1 MLRAVARSA
10 GRRVTSWST
19 APSTSTARERAG
31 GTLAPSPISTVPGPT
46 TSAPPS
52 RRPSRTTHRRA
63 SPREGTRNTRGAR
76 IAIPHPR
83 NPRPTPSPRR
93 FAPSRRRGRRLPTH
107 APARP
112 TGGTK
117 PRGDHGPGRPSTH
130 HVQTPRDQPRKRP
143 IETLRSTRST
153 YHRSRDGTDARLRV
167 RRRARGHVRRR
178 RRGVALRRRRRATGV
193 ERNRARDD
201 TDDDVTRRDSFQ
213 ARFVPGAIRSR
224 RDDRTY
230 AAMFAWSFY
239 AGVVQ
244 IRKYKMRPPPDFR
257 ARSRIPPAPARTTRD
272 PSLESV
278 RARSSSITD
287 RFTVCTP
294 MWTRSTSGP

>member
-1 MLRAVARSA
+1 MNARCRHQPRPDIAAEFLRNEQRPPENRRDACGSARASESA
-10 GRRVTSWST
+10 ARAERRCC
-19 APSTSTARERAG
+19 APSRDQPGGEPSRGRPRRRPRPRGSARVG
-31 GTLAPSPISTVPGPT
+31 PSRPPPISTVPGPT

-117 PRGDHGPGRPSTH
+117 PRGRPRAWATLDP
-130 HVQTPRDQPRKRP
+130 PRTNSP
-143 IETLRSTRST
+143 RSTAEAPYRDPTIDTVNLPSVSRWDRCSSSGSAARSGS
-153 YHRSRDGTDARLRV
+153 HC
-167 RRRARGHVRRR
+167 RR
-178 RRGVALRRRRRATGV
+178 RRGVALRRSRRATGV

-201 TDDDVTRRDSFQ
+201 TDDDVTRRESAQ

-230 AAMFAWSFY
+230 AAMLAWSFY

-244 IRKYKMRPPPDFR
+244 IRKYKMRP
-257 ARSRIPPAPARTTRD
+257 AP
-272 PSLESV
+272 
-278 RARSSSITD
+278 
-287 RFTVCTP
+287 
-294 MWTRSTSGP
+294 

>member
-117 PRGDHGPGRPSTH
+117 PRGRPRAWATLDP
-130 HVQTPRDQPRKRP
+130 PRTNSP
-143 IETLRSTRST
+143 RSTAEAPYRDPTIDTVNLPSVSRWDRCSSSGSAARSGS
-153 YHRSRDGTDARLRV
+153 RSSASSRRGSPAAPPRN
-167 RRRARGHVRRR
+167 RRREKPRARRYRRR
-178 RRGVALRRRRRATGV
+178 RDA
-193 ERNRARDD
+193 ARF
-201 TDDDVTRRDSFQ
+201 VPGAIRSRRDSFQ
-213 ARFVPGAIRSR
+213 ARFVPGAMIEPTPRCSRGASTPVLYRYESTRCVPRLISAPVPVSLPRLRGRRATRRSR
-224 RDDRTY
+224 
-230 AAMFAWSFY
+230 AFAR
-239 AGVVQ
+239 GHPQ
-244 IRKYKMRPPPDFR
+244 
-257 ARSRIPPAPARTTRD
+257 
-272 PSLESV
+272 
-278 RARSSSITD
+278 
-287 RFTVCTP
+287 
-294 MWTRSTSGP
+294 